1 MLQKK
6 TEVEGRMGVSISP
19 WLTVT
24 FYMCVK
30 VLLRSVVE
38 VAFLITMKWVSSEH
52 GFR

>member
-6 TEVEGRMGVSISP
+6 TEVNGKMGVSISP

-30 VLLRSVVE
+30 VLLRTIAE
-38 VAFLITMKWVSSEH
+38 VTFLITMKRVSSEH